1 MGNRALNEDIRV
13 DLDNLLKQQVKVGLV
28 NAREALNADSSPMT
42 GAQDGQDFFFS
53 AKQAQ
58 NLEGTLGQA
67 DNDNLNLITQR
78 IIQAQQ
84 AAQGS
89 AAQLQITLPTCGRL
103 LSFASPLLVDPMADM
118 TLSFHVTSKASR
130 RADHSL
136 LYALA
141 MFVGILAVG
150 FGLTRLGIWAVAK
163 PSEVQR
169 PQAVEQ
175 GPPNPTGQVSSEE
188 LI

>member
-1 MGNRALNEDIRV
+1 
-13 DLDNLLKQQVKVGLV
+13 
-28 NAREALNADSSPMT
+28 
-42 GAQDGQDFFFS
+42 
-53 AKQAQ
+53 
-58 NLEGTLGQA
+58 
-67 DNDNLNLITQR
+67 
-78 IIQAQQ
+78 
-84 AAQGS
+84 
-89 AAQLQITLPTCGRL
+89 
-103 LSFASPLLVDPMADM
+103 MADM

-150 FGLTRLGIWAVAK
+150 FGLTRLGIWAVAR

-169 PQAVEQ
+169 PQAVGQ